1 MFTKNSHKRLV
12 LFTVFLVGIMVIVVF
27 PIQAS
32 ASQILSQDPLNNSSC
47 YSCHEDL
54 YYLHDTGKAY
64 CLTVHKDHCVNCH
77 SGNPKVMDKDHS
89 HLELI
94 AYPQKDDGAK
104 CQECHTQDA
113 QTRLATFASMGG
125 YKEVVEAIPYTPDNI
140 VEVGFPELH
149 EATPAVEKLPFIL
162 GAFVLFGLWLTLVL
176 WSQQS

>member
-1 MFTKNSHKRLV
+1 MFTKNSRKRSV
-12 LFTVFLVGIMVIVVF
+12 LFTFFWVGIMVIVVF

-77 SGNPKVMDKDHS
+77 SGNPKVMDKDQS
-89 HLELI
+89 HLGLI

-104 CQECHTQDA
+104 CKECHIQDA
-113 QTRLATFASMGG
+113 QARLATFASIGG
-125 YKEVVEAIPYTPDNI
+125 YKEVIEPIPYTPDNI

-149 EATPAVEKLPFIL
+149 EASPTVENLPFIIGVL
-162 GAFVLFGLWLTLVL
+162 VLFGLWLTLVL